1 MSEEFSPP
9 DDRIEP
15 LQARAATIVEA
26 LPYIQ
31 RFSGERVVVKF
42 GGHAMRNEAV
52 QRSFARDVTLMRSI
66 GVQVLV
72 VHGGGPEIGRGLSRA
87 GIESEFRGGMRV
99 TTDEVMEVV
108 QLELLGR
115 VNPRLVSLIQQS
127 GGRAVGLSGID
138 GRLLQAERLT
148 VDGESVGRVGA
159 VRRVDDSELQL
170 LGQGGFIPVIAP
182 VGVDPEGVTLNIN
195 ADLAASAIASHMM
208 ARKLILMTDV
218 PGIRGPDG
226 EIVSTLDLPTAR
238 AWARE
243 GIVSG
248 GMLPKLRCAFD
259 ALEAGVEK
267 VHIVDG
273 RLRHA
278 LLLEIFTDEGVGTEV
293 IDDPEG
299 RSPRRK
305 R

>member
-15 LQARAATIVEA
+15 LQDRAATIVEA

-31 RFSGERVVVKF
+31 RFAGECVVVKF
-42 GGHAMRNEAV
+42 GGHAMANEAV

-66 GVQVLV
+66 GVQVIV
-72 VHGGGPEIGRGLSRA
+72 VHGGGPEIKKSLERF
-87 GIESEFRGGMRV
+87 GIESTFRSGMRV
-99 TTDEVMEVV
+99 TSDEVMEVV
-108 QLELLGR
+108 QMELLGR

-138 GRLLQAERLT
+138 GRLLLAERLL
-148 VDGESVGRVGA
+148 VDGESIGRVGQ

-170 LGQGGFIPVIAP
+170 LGKGGFIPVIAP
-182 VGVDPEGVTLNIN
+182 VGVDESGVSMNIN
-195 ADLAASAIASHMM
+195 ADLAASAIASHML

-218 PGIRGPDG
+218 PGIKGPDG
-226 EIVSTLDLPTAR
+226 RVASTLDLPTAR

-243 GIVSG
+243 GVVSG

-293 IDDPEG
+293 VDEG
-299 RSPRRK
+299 ESRR
-305 R
+305 RRR